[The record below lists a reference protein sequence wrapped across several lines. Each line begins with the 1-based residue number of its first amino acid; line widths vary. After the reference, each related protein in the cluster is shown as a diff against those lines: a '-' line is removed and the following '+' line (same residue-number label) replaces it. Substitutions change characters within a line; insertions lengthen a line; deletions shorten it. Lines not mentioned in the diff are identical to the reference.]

1 MVGLIL
7 ESAQPMLR
15 KWEECIE
22 TQGGITAEIKVDEDL
37 RGVSAD
43 VISRVCFGSSYAKGR
58 EVFSKLRS
66 LQKTISHQGFLFGV
80 TSLGYVNYIFC

>member
-1 MVGLIL
+1 ML
-7 ESAQPMLR
+7 ESAEPMLR
-15 KWEECIE
+15 KWEESIVA
-22 TQGGITAEIKVDEDL
+22 QGGSVAEIEVDEDL

-66 LQKTISHQGFLFGV
+66 LQKTISKQAFLFGV
-80 TSLGYVNYIFC
+80 SNFGYVKFSFLSL